1 MAKNGERVWGKG
13 AACGNDS
20 CLQLCVF
27 SVGGEVRRRVWA
39 KKQCNAWRRDCG
51 IGEERLTWK
60 KVSHDRLLTLCALLT
75 RLIGIV
81 PAGCMKLERELM

>member
-1 MAKNGERVWGKG
+1 MWKRFVFAAVRVLGGTGG
-13 AACGNDS
+13 AGADLG
-20 CLQLCVF
+20 Q
-27 SVGGEVRRRVWA
+27 
-39 KKQCNAWRRDCG
+39 KQRNAWRRDCG

-81 PAGCMKLERELM
+81 PAGCM

>member
-1 MAKNGERVWGKG
+1 MWKLFVFAAVRVLGGRGG
-13 AACGNDS
+13 AGAGFG
-20 CLQLCVF
+20 Q
-27 SVGGEVRRRVWA
+27 
-39 KKQCNAWRRDCG
+39 KQRDAWRHDCG
-51 IGEERLTWK
+51 IGEEGLTWK